1 MSNFSGFSRR
11 APLQSSVPRGDVLA
25 SFESYTDAQ
34 DAINKLAKAEFDVK
48 GIAIVG
54 RNLTTVEIVT
64 ARLSY
69 GRAALAG
76 ASTGAWLGLFF
87 GLISTIIAPITT
99 QQVAIFFSAIVAG
112 AGIGMIFQEP
122 MTALNPLMRIGDQ
135 IAEVFEAHGLLK
147 PPERRARALG
157 YGAFCVTN
165 IFAWRDTDPR
175 KMRAATDP
183 VGPAN
188 DDAITQAVDWSDRV
202 IAAWGTHGAH
212 LNRGPA
218 VETLLRSTGRDLYH
232 LGLSKAGHPK
242 HPLYIAYSQQPEL
255 WAPSK

>member
-54 RNLTTVEIVT
+54 RNLTTVEMVT

-112 AGIGMIFQEP
+112 AGIGMIFGVV
-122 MTALNPLMRIGDQ
+122 NYSIMR
-135 IAEVFEAHGLLK
+135 K
-147 PPERRARALG
+147 RRD
-157 YGAFCVTN
+157 Y
-165 IFAWRDTDPR
+165 
-175 KMRAATDP
+175 AATSQLLAERYDVIISPNLTAKAHSILGTSAAGMPGVHAAPHVPTPAGPPAAEPTSTPTPDAPEAPEAP
-183 VGPAN
+183 VEGGEAP
-188 DDAITQAVDWSDRV
+188 
-202 IAAWGTHGAH
+202 
-212 LNRGPA
+212 
-218 VETLLRSTGRDLYH
+218 
-232 LGLSKAGHPK
+232 KA
-242 HPLYIAYSQQPEL
+242 
-255 WAPSK
+255 

>member
-34 DAINKLAKAEFDVK
+34 EAINKLAKAEFDVK

-54 RNLTTVEIVT
+54 RDLTTVEVVT

-87 GLISTIIAPITT
+87 GLISTIIAPITA

-112 AGIGMIFQEP
+112 AGIGMIFGVV
-122 MTALNPLMRIGDQ
+122 NYSIMR
-135 IAEVFEAHGLLK
+135 K
-147 PPERRARALG
+147 RRD
-157 YGAFCVTN
+157 Y
-165 IFAWRDTDPR
+165 
-175 KMRAATDP
+175 AATSQLLAERYDVIISPNLTAKAHTVLGTAAAGMPGVHAAPFVPTPTGTPEATPAPEAPEAP
-183 VGPAN
+183 VDG
-188 DDAITQAVDWSDRV
+188 DDA
-202 IAAWGTHGAH
+202 
-212 LNRGPA
+212 P
-218 VETLLRSTGRDLYH
+218 
-232 LGLSKAGHPK
+232 KA
-242 HPLYIAYSQQPEL
+242 
-255 WAPSK
+255 